1 MSLNDRIFDE
11 LCRCLR
17 PRFERSDFVE
27 VDARVLLMFDLQS
40 NVCGY
45 NTEPP
50 RLSEYAESEFWF

>member
-50 RLSEYAESEFWF
+50 RLSEFEF

>member
-11 LCRCLR
+11 LCRV
-17 PRFERSDFVE
+17 SDLWAEGYPFIE

-50 RLSEYAESEFWF
+50 LLSEYAESEFEF

>member
-11 LCRCLR
+11 LCLVSDLW
-17 PRFERSDFVE
+17 FEGYPFAE

-50 RLSEYAESEFWF
+50 RLSEFDF